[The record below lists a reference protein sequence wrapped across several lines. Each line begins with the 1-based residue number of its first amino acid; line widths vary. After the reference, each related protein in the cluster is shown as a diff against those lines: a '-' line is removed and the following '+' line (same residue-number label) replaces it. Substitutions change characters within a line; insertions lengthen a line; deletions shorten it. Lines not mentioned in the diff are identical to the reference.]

1 MKSLVVLSVV
11 GLVVLAMSA
20 GGASGERADC
30 DSAKKPEDSDFSHFF
45 KNLGCK
51 VKQGAED
58 VAEAAKPYTDKISD
72 GAKDLGQS
80 VAHQYDVLKHKL
92 SDEGSTTPRS
102 AVPYDAP
109 TEKVL
114 LAPIAPSPPP
124 AL

>member
-1 MKSLVVLSVV
+1 MKSLVVLSLV
-11 GLVVLAMSA
+11 GLVVLAMS
-20 GGASGERADC
+20 GGANAERADC
-30 DSAKKPEDSDFSHFF
+30 DGGKKPEDSDFTHFF

-58 VAEAAKPYTDKISD
+58 VAEAAKPYADKISD

-92 SDEGSTTPRS
+92 SDEGSTTPRG

-109 TEKVL
+109 TEKVP